1 MKTLKIIMIEM
12 YLQTQYYLNCA
23 VLEYEYVEQ
32 TSTDSSGEVISKDLK
47 SILEKNL
54 FEQEIIW
61 MQK

>member
-1 MKTLKIIMIEM
+1 MKTLKIILIEM
-12 YLQTQYYLNCA
+12 YLQTQYYLYCA

-32 TSTDSSGEVISKDLK
+32 SSTDSSGEVISKDLK